1 MLIEKINRELIK
13 AINETGLTPIDDLE
27 YINANTVFINELHM
41 FNNSNTKDI
50 NKESYYVVLQ
60 LYENDTSKLDMYR
73 NSQAFKSNFKELF
86 PDMIDEYK
94 LNYKIIEEASQ
105 KVFSDVGKFYQYTIE
120 MTITAYKVL

>member
-27 YINANTVFINELHM
+27 YINANTVFINELYM
-41 FNNSNTKDI
+41 FNNSNTKDT
-50 NKESYYVVLQ
+50 NKEDYYVVLQ
-60 LYENDTSKLDMYR
+60 LYENDTSKLAMYR

-86 PDMIDEYK
+86 PEVID
-94 LNYKIIEEASQ
+94 NYRLDCRIIKEASQ

-120 MTITAYKVL
+120 LTISAYKIL